1 MVKNTVLL
9 ISDETMPDE
18 TFAEIPA
25 RFLSLFTSPVI
36 QRDDIK
42 YPDFV
47 GEDVS
52 IEKIG
57 EFTRPTHKCSTV
69 FAFRSD
75 WQDVNTV
82 LEVAYIKTNHTD
94 NRKISLIGMYSEDSP
109 KYPDFI
115 KDVFESTSWEQL
127 PVLTHET
134 FRFYVDNLGMYAT
147 MQAVPYLATKY
158 NTKIGLSA
166 YGFKEWCPTMSS
178 VLDNL

>member
-1 MVKNTVLL
+1 MIKKTVLL
-9 ISDETMPDE
+9 ISDQAMPDD
-18 TFAEIPA
+18 TFEEVPA

-36 QRDDIK
+36 QRDDIT

-52 IEKIG
+52 IEEIG
-57 EFTRPTHKCSTV
+57 EFTRPIQGYTV

-82 LEVAYIKTNHTD
+82 LELAYIKENCTD
-94 NRKISLIGMYSEDSP
+94 KQEISLIGMYSEDSP
-109 KYPDFI
+109 KYPYFI
-115 KDVFESTSWEQL
+115 KDVFENTPWDQL

-134 FRFYVDNLGMYAT
+134 FRFYVDNLGMYVT
-147 MQAVPYLATKY
+147 MQAIPYLGAKY

-166 YGFKEWCPTMSS
+166 HGFKEWCPTINS
-178 VLDNL
+178 VLDSL